1 MSAADDTD
9 WVVLVC
15 CRVVVLIALLLL
27 LLALRLLRSRR
38 YAPPLAWADRS
49 ATDGTKPV
57 AFAVVSIDADIRC
70 LRRKSSVARAC
81 VPSTRSNGEGRAR
94 SADWAPVCCWSPGLD
109 ADGEV
114 SAGVDTAGDDLES
127 SLLDRG
133 ALLAC
138 SVGAVR
144 GGRLEIADSVRLFTL
159 P

>member
-1 MSAADDTD
+1 MSAANNTD

-27 LLALRLLRSRR
+27 LALRLLRSRA

-144 GGRLEIADSVRLFTL
+144 GDRLEIADSIRLFTL